1 MKMTPIILFIIFLFL
16 IEMYSFFG
24 LKATLLIDKK
34 LVFNLLFFGQTLIT
48 IIGMIVM
55 FKAFSKLPV
64 NQSFLLNITI
74 GFTFSLIVAK
84 LLFTSFFLV
93 EDLMRGFLWL
103 FQSAIQFRSAEFL
116 TRSYFWGWSTFIFGG
131 TFMLLLNYGVWFGKY
146 HYKVHHKTLSFKNL
160 PESFDGFK
168 IAQLSDAHLGTFD
181 NFKKVQ
187 KGLKLLQDQNPDL
200 IVFTGDLV
208 NNVAEEARIYIEE
221 FKKLSAP
228 YGKYTILGNHDYG
241 DYARWKTGDEKTQNL
256 DQLIEIGNQMGFTW
270 LDNKHVPLSKNNDT
284 LYLAGV
290 ENWGLPPFPQY
301 GNLEKAIQGIDS
313 TDFIVLLSHDPT
325 HWRQEVLKTAK
336 NVALTLSGH
345 THGMQFG
352 IELGKF
358 KWSPVKYKYSD
369 WADLYQKGEQF
380 LYVNRGFGN
389 IGYPGRVGI
398 RPEITIIELKK
409 TK

>member
-1 MKMTPIILFIIFLFL
+1 MTPIILFIIFLFL
-16 IEMYSFFG
+16 IEIYSFFG

-34 LVFNLLFFGQTLIT
+34 LIFNLLFFSQTLIT
-48 IIGMIVM
+48 VIGMFVM
-55 FKAFSKLPV
+55 FKAFSNLPI

-93 EDLMRGFLWL
+93 EDLLRGFLWL
-103 FQSAIQFRSAEFL
+103 FQSAIQFRSTEFL
-116 TRSYFWGWSTFIFGG
+116 SRSIFWGWATFIFGG

-146 HYKVHHKTLSFKNL
+146 YYKVHHKTLSFQNL
-160 PESFDGFK
+160 PKSFDGFK
-168 IAQLSDAHLGTFD
+168 IVQISDAHLGTFD
-181 NFKKVQ
+181 NFKKVK
-187 KGLKLLQDQNPDL
+187 KGLELLQQQNPDI

-208 NNVAEEARIYIEE
+208 NNVAEEAQIYIDE

-228 YGKYTILGNHDYG
+228 YGKFTILGNHDYG
-241 DYARWKTGDEKTQNL
+241 EYVRWKTKDEKDQNL
-256 DQLIEIGNQMGFTW
+256 SKLIEIGNQMGFTW
-270 LDNKHVPLSKNNDT
+270 LDNKHVALSKNNDT

-301 GNLEKAIQGIDS
+301 GNLEKAIDGIS
-313 TDFIVLLSHDPT
+313 PSDFIILLSHDPT

-352 IELGKF
+352 FELGKF

-369 WADLYQKGEQF
+369 WADLYKQGEQY

-398 RPEITIIELKK
+398 RPEITLIELKK